1 MLTYIRPTTLV
12 QLHTPLHF
20 MMLFK
25 TKLSS
30 LNILMKIYGFCVFS
44 LCCFLIFNGV
54 QVEAFKNH
62 TLLLN
67 VSQPYRTA
75 YHFQPSK
82 NWMNDPNGPMYYKGV
97 YHFFY
102 QFNPYGPL
110 WGNIS
115 WAHAISHDLINWV
128 HLDIALVPNEP
139 YDINGCFSGSATIL
153 PNGEP
158 AILYTG
164 VDGNLHQ
171 LQNLAFPK
179 NISDPLLNEW
189 VKWSLNP
196 ILSPPDESNPFL
208 YRDPSTGWMGPD
220 GEWRVVIG
228 TQIDHQGAA
237 ILYKSKDFQSWTMSP
252 SPLQLSNITTFWECP
267 DFYPVICNGKSGL
280 DTSVISVQGKDIKHV
295 LKASFNNQDYYI
307 MGKYDPESDH
317 YDVDADFMKSKGWL
331 RYDYGRFYASK
342 SFYDGDKK
350 RRILW
355 SWVCEGDTAPDAI
368 EKGWSGLQT
377 IPRSIQLSKNE
388 DQLVQWP
395 VKELEKLRTRKVH
408 FKNKKLRG
416 RSMIEISGITASQ
429 ADVEITF
436 RLSKHKHAEVLVP
449 EVIDPQLLCTQKNAS
464 MGGKFGPFGLLVLA
478 SKDLTEHTAVFF
490 RVFRTANSFRVI
502 MCVDPSRSSS
512 KPLIDKPIYGAF
524 LALDPRH
531 AKISLRTLIDHSIVE
546 SFGGEGLACIT
557 SRIYPVLAVGE
568 QAHLFAFNNGTQ
580 SLSISS
586 LSAWS
591 MKKAQIV

>member
-1 MLTYIRPTTLV
+1 
-12 QLHTPLHF
+12 
-20 MMLFK
+20 MLFK

-30 LNILMKIYGFCVFS
+30 LNIPIKIYGFYVFS

-54 QVEAFKNH
+54 HVEAFRNH
-62 TLLLN
+62 TRLLN

-75 YHFQPSK
+75 YHFQPTK
-82 NWMNDPNGPMYYKGV
+82 NWMNGPMYYKGV

-102 QFNPYGPL
+102 QHNPYGPL
-110 WGNIS
+110 WGNMS
-115 WAHAISHDLINWV
+115 WGHAISHDLINWV
-128 HLDIALVPNEP
+128 HLDIALVPNEH

-164 VDGNLHQ
+164 VDAKLHQ
-171 LQNLAFPK
+171 VQNLAFPK
-179 NISDPLLNEW
+179 NISDPLLKEW
-189 VKWSLNP
+189 VKWPLNP
-196 ILSPPDESNPFL
+196 ILSPPDEIDPSF
-208 YRDPSTGWMGPD
+208 YRDPSTGWMGAD

-228 TQIDHQGAA
+228 SRIDHQGAA
-237 ILYKSKDFQSWTMSP
+237 ILYKSKDFRSWNRSLSP
-252 SPLQLSNITTFWECP
+252 FPLSNITTFWECP
-267 DFYPVICNGKSGL
+267 EFYPVISNGKSGL

-295 LKASFNNQDYYI
+295 LKASFNDQDYYI
-307 MGKYDPESDH
+307 LGKYDPESDR
-317 YDVDADFMKSKGWL
+317 YDVYADFMKSKEWL
-331 RYDYGRFYASK
+331 QYDYGKFYASK
-342 SFYDGDKK
+342 SFYDGEKK

-355 SWVCEGDTAPDAI
+355 SWVSESDTAPDAI

-377 IPRSIQLSKNE
+377 IPRSIWLSKNE

-408 FKNKKLRG
+408 FKNKRLKG

-436 RLSKHKHAEVLVP
+436 RVSNLKHAEVLSS
-449 EVIDPQLLCTQKNAS
+449 EVVDPQILCTQKNATTD
-464 MGGKFGPFGLLVLA
+464 GKFGPFGLLVLA
-478 SKDLTEHTAVFF
+478 SKNLTEHTAVFF
-490 RVFRTANSFRVI
+490 RVFRIANSFRVL
-502 MCVDPSRSSS
+502 MCADPSRSSL
-512 KPLIDKPIYGAF
+512 KPFIDKPIYGAF
-524 LALDPRH
+524 LALDPRY

-557 SRIYPVLAVGE
+557 SRVYPVLAVGE
-568 QAHLFAFNNGTQ
+568 QAHLYAFNNGTK